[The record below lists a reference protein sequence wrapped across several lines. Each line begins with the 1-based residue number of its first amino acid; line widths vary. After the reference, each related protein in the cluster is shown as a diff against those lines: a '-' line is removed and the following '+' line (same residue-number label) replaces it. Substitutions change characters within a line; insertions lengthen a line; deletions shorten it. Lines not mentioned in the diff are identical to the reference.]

1 MNAVGDAKVE
11 KAKGAS
17 SETDFAK
24 KRRFAAEL
32 FERGFG
38 YKKTSAILELSENTV
53 KDWAKAYKRGCLQRS
68 LHDTS
73 VRYSPDVR
81 EKPQNFGPKECPGG
95 KSVRRRAQVSVPAA
109 SGAIPYSKRKNR
121 RSPQIDSVGERG
133 ALQTDQSEK
142 RLFPRRAEKAVLCAQ
157 KPDAEAMH
165 RVAFTAYDVR
175 TVLIL
180 CKF

>member
-81 EKPQNFGPKECPGG
+81 EKAAKLRAQGVSWRTISEATGASVSACRKWCDPVFQKKEPKE
-95 KSVRRRAQVSVPAA
+95 SSDRLRR
-109 SGAIPYSKRKNR
+109 
-121 RSPQIDSVGERG
+121 
-133 ALQTDQSEK
+133 
-142 RLFPRRAEKAVLCAQ
+142 
-157 KPDAEAMH
+157 
-165 RVAFTAYDVR
+165 
-175 TVLIL
+175 
-180 CKF
+180 

>member
-53 KDWAKAYKRGCLQRS
+53 KDWAKAYKRG
-68 LHDTS
+68 
-73 VRYSPDVR
+73 
-81 EKPQNFGPKECPGG
+81 GECQ
-95 KSVRRRAQVSVPAA
+95 VIFRRFCS
-109 SGAIPYSKRKNR
+109 
-121 RSPQIDSVGERG
+121 
-133 ALQTDQSEK
+133 
-142 RLFPRRAEKAVLCAQ
+142 
-157 KPDAEAMH
+157 
-165 RVAFTAYDVR
+165 
-175 TVLIL
+175 
-180 CKF
+180 

>member
-53 KDWAKAYKRGCLQRS
+53 KDWAKAYKRGLSAAQFA
-68 LHDTS
+68 
-73 VRYSPDVR
+73 RYV
-81 EKPQNFGPKECPGG
+81 
-95 KSVRRRAQVSVPAA
+95 
-109 SGAIPYSKRKNR
+109 
-121 RSPQIDSVGERG
+121 G
-133 ALQTDQSEK
+133 ALQSGCPGKSRKTSG
-142 RLFPRRAEKAVLCAQ
+142 PRSVLAENQ
-157 KPDAEAMH
+157 
-165 RVAFTAYDVR
+165 
-175 TVLIL
+175 
-180 CKF
+180 